1 MKKFQLSAITA
12 SLMFAF
18 SNAYAADINHTCNDQ
33 TQCNYGLFYKG
44 YTNLSTNERRTERY
58 WILNSNTEA
67 PLGVYEDNLKA
78 RVVPQHYQNKA
89 ATESSATPISS
100 TYLISV
106 SNYAEFNP
114 ITNKREETPNNAYI
128 TIPTGTTATLSEL
141 SGNGDILNLA
151 NVNAVI
157 EKGVKFTL
165 EPNFEEKYDL
175 GDSYFSNAIHATGKH
190 ANVTTSADI
199 IVNATEATGIDIDN
213 EAKLT
218 AKDHTITLNSAE
230 AWGIE
235 INSGAQAIIN
245 NVSIS
250 GSNYNQSGIGIG
262 YPNSYVQVNNS
273 SISLTN
279 DTLTSGISLYSGKAE
294 VNNSQIEAQ
303 YAITADAFGYTGQD
317 RSITGNHNVI
327 NITNSTFTG
336 REALLSV
343 NPDTD
348 ENPDVDQFMTHS
360 TTLNAENS
368 NLYGAVKTNTYS
380 DDIQTPEWFKNNVSM
395 TLKNSQW
402 TINNDSEVDLL
413 AVSKSNITFEPS
425 SSAFKTLAITDLIGN
440 ANFTMNTD
448 LANQQSDKIVV
459 TGSDNGSFGLNINDS
474 GNEPNAANG
483 KVTLVET
490 VTGTAQF
497 ALLGKDYVD
506 AGAYRYRL
514 NQEGNNWVLSNKANE
529 SSKTTQ
535 PEKPVEQPKPIV
547 PVEEKPK
554 PTTPSTS
561 EQTTEVTPTPPVVPV
576 TPTEQP
582 KPTTPEQVVPPMV
595 EKALSEKSNALVS
608 LRQAQLALVESNLE
622 GLHQRLGEL
631 KNGEKGN
638 VWVRNVNSRN
648 DFASTRTASNSRS
661 SGFEQDVHSV
671 QLGADAALTD
681 NIRLGGF
688 VGNARSDV
696 DFDGEYGSGKVK
708 TQSLGIYGT
717 YLANNGFYWD
727 NVAKYEYV
735 KSESASTGKRKYN
748 AYTLS
753 TEIGRIH
760 QLGQGWTVTPQI
772 QAAWTR
778 LSSQSDEERLSA
790 LTARAGVRVAKAIEF
805 DGWKLQPYAEV
816 NGITTQ
822 TNQNAVRVNQYLFD
836 VAESKGRIQTALGIN
851 AAVGNHRLGLEG
863 SVTNGKYLDQPYKV
877 QAVYRYSW

>member
-1 MKKFQLSAITA
+1 MKKLKLSEVYTALIVAGAISYSPTILAVECGKAITIKDETNA
-12 SLMFAF
+12 SL
-18 SNAYAADINHTCNDQ
+18 S
-33 TQCNYGLFYKG
+33 QCNYYFDE
-44 YTNLSTNERRTERY
+44 NEKEPWLTITRPFLLE
-58 WILNSNTEA
+58 NSKFEISNSDITMR
-67 PLGVYEDNLKA
+67 NFS
-78 RVVPQHYQNKA
+78 
-89 ATESSATPISS
+89 SSATLLEAKNSILNIDNSKINTILPPNSVLELKNTPTTITNSTLTS
-100 TYLISV
+100 TYATLIDLNGGNLNIENSTLKVKDRLGELINIWLYDSNKINLKNVTSHSNQIFETWLYSSEPNKTLHINIDNSQLLDNSSLISFIGNQKAQV
-106 SNYAEFNP
+106 YLTASNNSTISGGASIGTP
-114 ITNKREETPNNAYI
+114 QKSSVTLDITLNDSVWSVVKNYKDSSINNLYLNNSTVNLVKSNDSFHTF
-128 TIPTGTTATLSEL
+128 TIYNDL
-141 SGNGDILNLA
+141 SGNGN
-151 NVNAVI
+151 
-157 EKGVKFTL
+157 FTL
-165 EPNFEEKYDL
+165 
-175 GDSYFSNAIHATGKH
+175 
-190 ANVTTSADI
+190 
-199 IVNATEATGIDIDN
+199 
-213 EAKLT
+213 
-218 AKDHTITLNSAE
+218 
-230 AWGIE
+230 
-235 INSGAQAIIN
+235 
-245 NVSIS
+245 
-250 GSNYNQSGIGIG
+250 
-262 YPNSYVQVNNS
+262 
-273 SISLTN
+273 
-279 DTLTSGISLYSGKAE
+279 
-294 VNNSQIEAQ
+294 
-303 YAITADAFGYTGQD
+303 
-317 RSITGNHNVI
+317 
-327 NITNSTFTG
+327 
-336 REALLSV
+336 
-343 NPDTD
+343 
-348 ENPDVDQFMTHS
+348 
-360 TTLNAENS
+360 
-368 NLYGAVKTNTYS
+368 
-380 DDIQTPEWFKNNVSM
+380 
-395 TLKNSQW
+395 
-402 TINNDSEVDLL
+402 
-413 AVSKSNITFEPS
+413 
-425 SSAFKTLAITDLIGN
+425 
-440 ANFTMNTD
+440 NTD
-448 LANQQSDKIVV
+448 LASQQSDKIVV
-459 TGSDNGSFGLNINDS
+459 TGSDSGSFGLNINDS

-497 ALLGKDYVD
+497 ALLGNDYVD

-514 NQEGNNWVLSNKANE
+514 NQEGNNWVLSNKADE

-554 PTTPSTS
+554 PATPPTS
-561 EQTTEVTPTPPVVPV
+561 EQTTEAKPTLPVVPVMPPEQPKNPSNTEQTTEVSPTQPTVPV

-582 KPTTPEQVVPPMV
+582 KPTTPESVVPPMV

-648 DFASTRTASNSRS
+648 KFDSTRTASDSHS

-671 QLGADAALTD
+671 QLGADVALTD

-696 DFDGEYGSGKVK
+696 DFDGKYGSGKVK
-708 TQSLGIYGT
+708 TQSLGLYGT

-760 QLGQGWTVTPQI
+760 QLGQGWTVIPQI

-822 TNQNAVRVNQYLFD
+822 TNQSAVRVNQYLFD

-851 AAVGNHRLGLEG
+851 AAMGNHRFGLEG

>member
-1 MKKFQLSAITA
+1 MKKLKLSSLSLALIACGFVNSVYASECSDSAISISNQPAIFEKCAINFDAEQEHRFNSKTWLTSIEN
-12 SLMFAF
+12 SLNIFDSHLFAT
-18 SNAYAADINHTCNDQ
+18 SKD
-33 TQCNYGLFYKG
+33 
-44 YTNLSTNERRTERY
+44 E
-58 WILNSNTEA
+58 
-67 PLGVYEDNLKA
+67 
-78 RVVPQHYQNKA
+78 YQNA
-89 ATESSATPISS
+89 E
-100 TYLISV
+100 LI
-106 SNYAEFNP
+106 YA
-114 ITNKREETPNNAYI
+114 
-128 TIPTGTTATLSEL
+128 
-141 SGNGDILNLA
+141 
-151 NVNAVI
+151 
-157 EKGVKFTL
+157 
-165 EPNFEEKYDL
+165 
-175 GDSYFSNAIHATGKH
+175 H
-190 ANVTTSADI
+190 
-199 IVNATEATGIDIDN
+199 NAT
-213 EAKLT
+213 
-218 AKDHTITLNSAE
+218 
-230 AWGIE
+230 
-235 INSGAQAIIN
+235 
-245 NVSIS
+245 V
-250 GSNYNQSGIGIG
+250 
-262 YPNSYVQVNNS
+262 
-273 SISLTN
+273 
-279 DTLTSGISLYSGKAE
+279 
-294 VNNSQIEAQ
+294 
-303 YAITADAFGYTGQD
+303 
-317 RSITGNHNVI
+317 
-327 NITNSTFTG
+327 NITNSTLSAKVGTGNTLRLRNVIGTIQDSAFTS
-336 REALLSV
+336 ELNSAESNADIIILSQGT
-343 NPDTD
+343 NLTISNTTFSAKGDISAIAFEEGD
-348 ENPDVDQFMTHS
+348 NKL
-360 TTLNAENS
+360 TLNKVTINS
-368 NLYGAVKTNTYS
+368 DLLLNTWWGTTNSTEYTNLDLTINNSTLNSKFFSTAAPYNEEDAITNIETLKIVAQNS
-380 DDIQTPEWFKNNVSM
+380 TLSGVIAMPNNVSEKSSYNLVLNNSNWTTTAQNYTDVESGETEFFSNKLTNL
-395 TLKNSQW
+395 TL
-402 TINNDSEVDLL
+402 NNGIVNLKKVDD
-413 AVSKSNITFEPS
+413 FQ
-425 SSAFKTLAITDLIGN
+425 TLTVGN
-440 ANFTMNTD
+440 LSGTGNFTLNTD

-459 TGSDNGSFGLNINDS
+459 TGSDSGSFGLNINDS

-554 PTTPSTS
+554 PATPPTS
-561 EQTTEVTPTPPVVPV
+561 EQTTEAKPTLPVVPVMPPEQPKNPSNTEQTTEVSPTQPTVPV

-582 KPTTPEQVVPPMV
+582 KPTTPEAVFPPMV

-648 DFASTRTASNSRS
+648 DFASTRTASDSHS

-688 VGNARSDV
+688 VGNARSDA

-708 TQSLGIYGT
+708 TQSLGLYGT

-816 NGITTQ
+816 NSITTQ
-822 TNQNAVRVNQYLFD
+822 TNQSAVRVNQYLFD

-851 AAVGNHRLGLEG
+851 ATVGNHRLGLEG

>member
-1 MKKFQLSAITA
+1 MFIGYKRMLKIMKSHLGTLSPLYIALFLSGGLSTIGHTQEIECKAGEINQQNNAFLKNCTINSPSEEHDFRLLAI
-12 SLMFAF
+12 
-18 SNAYAADINHTCNDQ
+18 SNS
-33 TQCNYGLFYKG
+33 
-44 YTNLSTNERRTERY
+44 TNLTLDNLTSSSNIDSLRINSSDVTIKNSNLESINESQSTWGPPSFSSVLSLDNATVNIENSTINSKPASSSQFNIKANNSNLK
-58 WILNSNTEA
+58 ILNSTLRMQKIDDFVGEASAALYVNNGTAIVKDSIFDLDARADSYIETENNGKIILENTTSTNVRAYPDFLTIGEGKSHVELINSSFNGGIDSVWNLSKEIEQA
-67 PLGVYEDNLKA
+67 ELDLTLTNSSLARNVLFRSSRLPSYPGYREKTKQLIEKINFTAKDSSLSGSIQLLPNENGYIDDVFNVSLDNSSWELGDNYYVESPNVTDLTLK
-78 RVVPQHYQNKA
+78 
-89 ATESSATPISS
+89 
-100 TYLISV
+100 
-106 SNYAEFNP
+106 
-114 ITNKREETPNNAYI
+114 NANI
-128 TIPTGTTATLSEL
+128 TISPRAEYFDENGSTSYRFTTFNILGNL
-141 SGNGDILNLA
+141 SGNGN
-151 NVNAVI
+151 
-157 EKGVKFTL
+157 FTL
-165 EPNFEEKYDL
+165 
-175 GDSYFSNAIHATGKH
+175 
-190 ANVTTSADI
+190 
-199 IVNATEATGIDIDN
+199 
-213 EAKLT
+213 
-218 AKDHTITLNSAE
+218 
-230 AWGIE
+230 
-235 INSGAQAIIN
+235 
-245 NVSIS
+245 
-250 GSNYNQSGIGIG
+250 
-262 YPNSYVQVNNS
+262 
-273 SISLTN
+273 
-279 DTLTSGISLYSGKAE
+279 
-294 VNNSQIEAQ
+294 
-303 YAITADAFGYTGQD
+303 
-317 RSITGNHNVI
+317 
-327 NITNSTFTG
+327 
-336 REALLSV
+336 
-343 NPDTD
+343 
-348 ENPDVDQFMTHS
+348 
-360 TTLNAENS
+360 
-368 NLYGAVKTNTYS
+368 
-380 DDIQTPEWFKNNVSM
+380 
-395 TLKNSQW
+395 
-402 TINNDSEVDLL
+402 
-413 AVSKSNITFEPS
+413 
-425 SSAFKTLAITDLIGN
+425 
-440 ANFTMNTD
+440 NTD

-459 TGSDNGSFGLNINDS
+459 TGSDSGSFGLNINDS

-561 EQTTEVTPTPPVVPV
+561 EQTTEAKPTLPVVPVMPPEQPKNPSNTEQTTEVSPTQPTVPV

-582 KPTTPEQVVPPMV
+582 KPTTPESVIPPMV

-648 DFASTRTASNSRS
+648 DFASTRTASDSHS

-708 TQSLGIYGT
+708 TQSLGLYGT

-805 DGWKLQPYAEV
+805 DSWKLQPYAEV

-822 TNQNAVRVNQYLFD
+822 TNQSAVRVNQYLFD

-851 AAVGNHRLGLEG
+851 ATVGNHRLGLEG

>member
-1 MKKFQLSAITA
+1 MKKLKLSAVYTA
-12 SLMFAF
+12 LIASGLAVSSAESFAT
-18 SNAYAADINHTCNDQ
+18 TCNLPA
-33 TQCNYGLFYKG
+33 TIENNNVILSQCTKTTDEGEGITLNSGTLFIKNSKLNVSG
-44 YTNLSTNERRTERY
+44 GRTWGSESSVLNSSKSIITIENSTLSNEAGSTNNYVIRDDNSTITVSNSTLTLNTTEY
-58 WILNSNTEA
+58 SDGGSLVDLTNSTITISNSTLVNNKEELDILRLN
-67 PLGVYEDNLKA
+67 
-78 RVVPQHYQNKA
+78 NK
-89 ATESSATPISS
+89 SSATLNNITVTIPSDSTLLSFYNTNNKATLNNVTANVSNLIGSWWDANGGIEYGGIDLTINNSS
-100 TYLISV
+100 LYSELISAASEYDEDETIMAETINLIANNSTLSGSV
-106 SNYAEFNP
+106 VMPNNTLSTSNY
-114 ITNKREETPNNAYI
+114 
-128 TIPTGTTATLSEL
+128 
-141 SGNGDILNLA
+141 
-151 NVNAVI
+151 
-157 EKGVKFTL
+157 
-165 EPNFEEKYDL
+165 
-175 GDSYFSNAIHATGKH
+175 
-190 ANVTTSADI
+190 
-199 IVNATEATGIDIDN
+199 
-213 EAKLT
+213 
-218 AKDHTITLNSAE
+218 TITLN
-230 AWGIE
+230 
-235 INSGAQAIIN
+235 NSTWNTSPFIYMDDDKNEEVIYENKMN
-245 NVSIS
+245 NLTLNN
-250 GSNYNQSGIGIG
+250 GT
-262 YPNSYVQVNNS
+262 VN
-273 SISLTN
+273 LEKV
-279 DTLTSGISLYSGKAE
+279 DDFQTLTVGNLSG
-294 VNNSQIEAQ
+294 
-303 YAITADAFGYTGQD
+303 
-317 RSITGNHNVI
+317 TGN
-327 NITNSTFTG
+327 FT
-336 REALLSV
+336 L
-343 NPDTD
+343 
-348 ENPDVDQFMTHS
+348 
-360 TTLNAENS
+360 
-368 NLYGAVKTNTYS
+368 
-380 DDIQTPEWFKNNVSM
+380 
-395 TLKNSQW
+395 
-402 TINNDSEVDLL
+402 
-413 AVSKSNITFEPS
+413 
-425 SSAFKTLAITDLIGN
+425 
-440 ANFTMNTD
+440 NTD

-459 TGSDNGSFGLNINDS
+459 TGSDSGSFGLNINDS
-474 GNEPNAANG
+474 GNEPNVSNG
-483 KVTLVET
+483 KVTLVEAA
-490 VTGTAQF
+490 TGTAKF
-497 ALLGKDYVD
+497 ALLGNDYVD

-514 NQEGNNWVLSNKANE
+514 NQEGNNWVLSNKAGE

-535 PEKPVEQPKPIV
+535 PEKPVEQPKPVV
-547 PVEEKPK
+547 PVEQPK

-561 EQTTEVTPTPPVVPV
+561 EQTTEAKPTLPVVPVMPPEQPKNPSNTEQTTEVSPTQPTVPV

-582 KPTTPEQVVPPMV
+582 KPTTPEAVFPPMV

-648 DFASTRTASNSRS
+648 KFDSTRTASDSHS
-661 SGFEQDVHSV
+661 SGFEQDIHSV

-696 DFDGEYGSGKVK
+696 DFDGEYSSGKVK

-760 QLGQGWTVTPQI
+760 QLGQGWTATPQI

>member
-1 MKKFQLSAITA
+1 MKKLKLS
-12 SLMFAF
+12 SLSLALIACGFV
-18 SNAYAADINHTCNDQ
+18 NTAYASEC
-33 TQCNYGLFYKG
+33 
-44 YTNLSTNERRTERY
+44 
-58 WILNSNTEA
+58 SN
-67 PLGVYEDNLKA
+67 
-78 RVVPQHYQNKA
+78 
-89 ATESSATPISS
+89 SATSIS
-100 TYLISV
+100 
-106 SNYAEFNP
+106 NQA
-114 ITNKREETPNNAYI
+114 A
-128 TIPTGTTATLSEL
+128 
-141 SGNGDILNLA
+141 
-151 NVNAVI
+151 
-157 EKGVKFTL
+157 
-165 EPNFEEKYDL
+165 NFEKCTINFDAEQEHLFNSKTWL
-175 GDSYFSNAIHATGKH
+175 TSIENSLNIVDSHLS
-190 ANVTTSADI
+190 VTSEDEDQGAELI
-199 IVNATEATGIDIDN
+199 YAHNAT
-213 EAKLT
+213 
-218 AKDHTITLNSAE
+218 
-230 AWGIE
+230 
-235 INSGAQAIIN
+235 
-245 NVSIS
+245 V
-250 GSNYNQSGIGIG
+250 
-262 YPNSYVQVNNS
+262 
-273 SISLTN
+273 
-279 DTLTSGISLYSGKAE
+279 
-294 VNNSQIEAQ
+294 
-303 YAITADAFGYTGQD
+303 
-317 RSITGNHNVI
+317 
-327 NITNSTFTG
+327 NITNSTLSTRIGTGNTLRLRNVTGSIQDSTFTT
-336 REALLSV
+336 ALNSDDSYADIINVANGTNLTIS
-343 NPDTD
+343 NTTFSASG
-348 ENPDVDQFMTHS
+348 DVSAIAFEEGDNKL
-360 TTLNAENS
+360 TLNKVTINS
-368 NLYGAVKTNTYS
+368 DLLLNTWWGTTNSTEYTNLDLTINNSTLNSKFFSVATPYNEEDSITNIETLNIVAQNS
-380 DDIQTPEWFKNNVSM
+380 TLSGVIAMPNNVSEKSSYNLVLNNSSWTTAAQNYTNAESGETEFFSNKLTNL
-395 TLKNSQW
+395 TL
-402 TINNDSEVDLL
+402 NNGTVKLEKVDDFQNLT
-413 AVSKSNITFEPS
+413 V
-425 SSAFKTLAITDLIGN
+425 GN
-440 ANFTMNTD
+440 LSGTGNFTLNTD

-514 NQEGNNWVLSNKANE
+514 NQEGNNWVLSNKAGE

-535 PEKPVEQPKPIV
+535 PEKPVEQPKPV
-547 PVEEKPK
+547 SPVEEKPK
-554 PTTPSTS
+554 PTTPPTS
-561 EQTTEVTPTPPVVPV
+561 EQTTEVKPTPPVVPV

-582 KPTTPEQVVPPMV
+582 KPTTSESVVPPMV

-638 VWVRNVNSRN
+638 VWVRNVNSHN
-648 DFASTRTASNSRS
+648 DFASTRTASDSHS
-661 SGFEQDVHSV
+661 SGFKQDVHSV
-671 QLGADAALTD
+671 QVGADAALTD

-708 TQSLGIYGT
+708 TQSLGLYGT

-753 TEIGRIH
+753 TEVGRIH

-772 QAAWTR
+772 QAGWTR

-822 TNQNAVRVNQYLFD
+822 TNQSAVRVNQYLFD